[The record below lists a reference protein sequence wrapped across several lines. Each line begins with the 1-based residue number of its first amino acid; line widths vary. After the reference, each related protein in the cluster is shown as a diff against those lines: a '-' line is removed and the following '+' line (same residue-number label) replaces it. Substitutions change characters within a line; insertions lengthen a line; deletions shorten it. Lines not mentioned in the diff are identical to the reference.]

1 MAVRLVLR
9 EQLPHLPEIRMRS
22 RAILLPAIILLTFG
36 SLAALWQ
43 AGLLDLAVL
52 KAHHNELAALVDTWP
67 VMSALV
73 FFCTFVLATALSVPV
88 ATGLSLLA
96 GSLFSFEMALLLVSF
111 ASSSGATLAMLL
123 SRYVLRDTVERHWP
137 RLVARTNRGLQR
149 DGIYY
154 LLALRL
160 APAPPYFVVNLLM
173 GLTRMPAGKFFLVS
187 QIGML
192 PIDVVFVNAGRALA
206 TVNEPADVMS
216 IDIIVALLLVSIIP
230 LLLRR
235 LLDPEIR
242 LRRREKL
249 SAKKLRR

>member
-1 MAVRLVLR
+1 
-9 EQLPHLPEIRMRS
+9 MRS

-36 SLAALWQ
+36 TLLGLWQ

-52 KAHHNELAALVDTWP
+52 KAHHNELAGLVDSWP
-67 VMSALV
+67 VLSAVV
-73 FFCTFVLATALSVPV
+73 FFCGFVLATAFSVPV

-96 GSLFSFEMALLLVSF
+96 GSLFSFELALLLVSV

-123 SRYVLRDTVERHWP
+123 ARYVLRDTVERRWP
-137 RLVARTNRGLQR
+137 RLVARTNRGLER
-149 DGIYY
+149 DGLYY

-160 APAPPYFVVNLLM
+160 APTPPFFVVNLLM

-192 PIDVVFVNAGRALA
+192 PIDVVFVNAGHALA

-216 IDIIVALLLVSIIP
+216 ADIIFALILVSIIP

-242 LRRREKL
+242 LQRRKKR
-249 SAKKLRR
+249 ADKKLRR